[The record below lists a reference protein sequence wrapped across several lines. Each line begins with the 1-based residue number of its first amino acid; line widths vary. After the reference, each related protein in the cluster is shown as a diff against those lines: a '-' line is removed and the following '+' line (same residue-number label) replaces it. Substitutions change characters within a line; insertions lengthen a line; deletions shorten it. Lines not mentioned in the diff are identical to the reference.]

1 MARKRFTREQIVAMF
16 REVDVSLSQSEEVRS
31 ICRSLGITE
40 NTYYRWRQ
48 ARILAMSGGWI
59 RCKPRPGFHDNAK
72 IFVNFSRVSYTPIN
86 PSLYQSSQAV
96 LNAPGII
103 E

>member
-40 NTYYRWRQ
+40 NTYHRWRQ

-59 RCKPRPGFHDNAK
+59 
-72 IFVNFSRVSYTPIN
+72 
-86 PSLYQSSQAV
+86 
-96 LNAPGII
+96 
-103 E
+103 